1 MRGYFGSR
9 ASALVK
15 PSQCTI
21 IAAHLEAVMSK
32 NCRRILFAFFLTLV
46 TSFLSVGQEGD
57 GTRRNRGPAKPITVP
72 VTLRL
77 PKPVEMKIVDFLL
90 REDGEMQTILS
101 IRHQNDNPLTLALLL
116 QDNLVSS
123 INTAPEVWR

>member
-46 TSFLSVGQEGD
+46 TSLVTSFLLVGQEGD

-90 REDGEMQTILS
+90 REDGEMQTI
-101 IRHQNDNPLTLALLL
+101 
-116 QDNLVSS
+116 
-123 INTAPEVWR
+123 

>member
-1 MRGYFGSR
+1 
-9 ASALVK
+9 
-15 PSQCTI
+15 
-21 IAAHLEAVMSK
+21 MSK
-32 NCRRILFAFFLTLV
+32 NCRRILFAFFLTLA

-123 INTAPEVWR
+123 INNETRGLGDTLSVAGTHGPGSSQAQNSRV